1 MSLLENATSL
11 QEFDLQIPS
20 GRIHAQRA
28 GRAGARLTLC
38 LPGLS
43 ANMKSFDFL
52 MERLDCDDAQMVAI
66 DLRGRGR
73 SEVTAAG
80 TYGWIHHAEDVFA
93 IADAR
98 GAARFSVVGHSMGG
112 AVAMVCAQIDTSR
125 IERAVLVD
133 MCGTPDETVLGP
145 INAAVSRLGAVYPSA
160 EAFTALVRQI
170 GTVEPWSEYW
180 ERYFRYDLHE
190 VDGGVAP
197 GSSLQAVMEDGAFG
211 AGALAFGERSGIHAL
226 WQTLTM
232 PTLLLRASRELAPGF
247 GFVVPERERDRF
259 VADVPG
265 VQAVDVD
272 ANHYGIITHEASA
285 VAAGGFL
292 GVELHARASNAA

>member
-1 MSLLENATSL
+1 MSLLENAP

-20 GRIHAQRA
+20 GRIHAQRT
-28 GRAGARLTLC
+28 GREGAPLILC
-38 LPGLS
+38 VPGLS

-52 MERLDCDDAQMVAI
+52 MERLDREAAQVVAL

-73 SEVTAAG
+73 SEVTPAG

-93 IADAR
+93 IADAL
-98 GAARFSVVGHSMGG
+98 GAERFSVVGHSMGG
-112 AVAMVCAQIDTSR
+112 AVAMVCAQIDASR

-133 MCGTPDETVLGP
+133 MCGTPDDTVLGP

-160 EAFTALVRQI
+160 EAFIALVRQI

-190 VDGGVAP
+190 IDGGVAP

-211 AGALAFGERSGIHAL
+211 AGALAFGEHSGIHAL
-226 WQTLTM
+226 WRTLAM
-232 PTLLLRASRELAPGF
+232 PTLLLRAARELAPGF
-247 GFVVPERERDRF
+247 GFVVPESERDRF
-259 VADVPG
+259 VVDVPG
-265 VQAVDVD
+265 AKAVDID

-285 VAAGGFL
+285 VAIGGFL
-292 GVELHARASNAA
+292 RVEVRARASNAA